1 MEQSNETTASHQNLL
16 QSMTFTSVTAK
27 CDCDECCNEGGPKR
41 RRPQIP
47 QAIEVAIQSY
57 KRQQRAE
64 VLVKRTQA
72 RALIS
77 RSALLKDLAVWELTL
92 PSLAEPLIEY
102 GNPLVYRII
111 WIRRLHKSLSLKQ
124 IGCGILG
131 SKNEEQGRQRL
142 NWTEND
148 VVVVSCKDQK
158 AIGYIVEPVHE
169 RVESSDERN
178 YETPPGPAVLYVAK
192 IPSELCTDDDDY
204 DCNDNDIAGN
214 ETSLIPTTG
223 TGIAQ
228 DSLEIIRGICGRVVQ
243 SWKKNEGGG
252 NSLGL
257 SPSEQSMFRESITAL
272 LKG

>member
-1 MEQSNETTASHQNLL
+1 MDQSNETTGSHQKLL
-16 QSMTFTSVTAK
+16 ESMTFTSVTAK
-27 CDCDECCNEGGPKR
+27 CDCDECCNDGGPKR
-41 RRPQIP
+41 KRSQIP
-47 QAIEVAIQSY
+47 HAIDVAIQSY

-77 RSALLKDLAVWELTL
+77 RSALLKDLAVWELTM

-111 WIRRLHKSLSLKQ
+111 WIRRLHKSLALMQ
-124 IGCGILG
+124 IGCGIVG
-131 SKNEEQGRQRL
+131 SKTEEQGRRRL
-142 NWTEND
+142 DWTEND

-169 RVESSDERN
+169 RFESSNTRN
-178 YETPPGPAVLYVAK
+178 CETPPGPAVLYVAK

-204 DCNDNDIAGN
+204 VCIDNDIAGN
-214 ETSLIPTTG
+214 ETSLIPNSG
-223 TGIAQ
+223 TSLE
-228 DSLEIIRGICGRVVQ
+228 SLEIIRRICSRVVKSQ
-243 SWKKNEGGG
+243 KKNQVGG
-252 NSLGL
+252 NSVGL
-257 SPSEQSMFRESITAL
+257 SSSEQRMFRESITAL